1 MTRPWPWDRL
11 GLRMRLA
18 LLYGGLFFVAGSM
31 LLCVT
36 YLLTAR
42 AMNTQFVTKFG
53 GPLIAGSEDVPPD
66 AGSPVR
72 QVRVDVEQGAATV
85 LSDMLR
91 SSVVI
96 MIVIGI
102 IAFVLGYLVADRAL
116 RPLDRVTETARRLSE
131 STLHERI
138 GLRG

>member
-1 MTRPWPWDRL
+1 
-11 GLRMRLA
+11 MRLA

-31 LLCVT
+31 LLWVT

-53 GPLIAGSEDVPPD
+53 GSLIAGTEEGPPD

-85 LSDMLR
+85 LNDIPDRRPRTRAVTGDRTLSCANCR
-91 SSVVI
+91 VCVG
-96 MIVIGI
+96 VGCP
-102 IAFVLGYLVADRAL
+102 LV
-116 RPLDRVTETARRLSE
+116 
-131 STLHERI
+131 
-138 GLRG
+138 